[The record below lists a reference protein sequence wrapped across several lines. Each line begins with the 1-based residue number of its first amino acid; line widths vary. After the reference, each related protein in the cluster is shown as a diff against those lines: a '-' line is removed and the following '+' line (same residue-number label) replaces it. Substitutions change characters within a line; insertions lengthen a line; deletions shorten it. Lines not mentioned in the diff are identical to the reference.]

1 MLCNL
6 LKEKSD
12 ASRTY
17 TCIQRKLYLIKGL
30 KANIFISNNIID
42 SKNIL
47 INISTKLAYISS
59 YRIIFCID
67 AK

>member
-6 LKEKSD
+6 LKETSD

-17 TCIQRKLYLIKGL
+17 TCIQRKLYLIKSL
-30 KANIFISNNIID
+30 KANILIGNNIIGPKD
-42 SKNIL
+42 IL

-59 YRIIFCID
+59 YKITFCID